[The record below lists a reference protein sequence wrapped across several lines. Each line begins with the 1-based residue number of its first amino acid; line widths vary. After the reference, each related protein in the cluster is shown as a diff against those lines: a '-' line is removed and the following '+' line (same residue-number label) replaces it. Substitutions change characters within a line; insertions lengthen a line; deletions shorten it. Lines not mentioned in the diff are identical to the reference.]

1 MSLAIAM
8 VGIFLVSIALVRPY
22 VGMENRRRMNSAMM
36 AIPKVMM
43 DARVS
48 AFYKP
53 PVVTTVHAM
62 DGPSLTLMAHARPSA
77 VMESSKE
84 QNNAMM
90 ETQSTTMDAI
100 LCAIFKSPVIKA
112 ARVMDGR
119 YLL

>member
-8 VGIFLVSIALVRPY
+8 VGISLVSIVLVRPY
-22 VGMENRRRMNSAMM
+22 VGMENRRRMKSAMM
-36 AIPKVMM
+36 AIPKAMM
-43 DARVS
+43 GVRIS
-48 AFYKP
+48 ANYKP
-53 PVVTTVHAM
+53 PVITTVHAM
-62 DGPSLTLMAHARPSA
+62 DGPSLMLMAHARPSA

-100 LCAIFKSPVIKA
+100 LCAKFRFRVIKA
-112 ARVMDGR
+112 ARVMDGC